1 MADKK
6 KFTNKEAAY
15 DLIYNFLSGNPVTV
29 EQVKEHTERMTG
41 KAVRRDRAEKI
52 AESTNEMIKK
62 MLDQKIAPYL
72 ANRGFDMSR
81 PTPLTEAIK

>member
-1 MADKK
+1 MDDKK

-41 KAVRRDRAEKI
+41 KAVRRDRGRK
-52 AESTNEMIKK
+52 
-62 MLDQKIAPYL
+62 
-72 ANRGFDMSR
+72 NRG
-81 PTPLTEAIK
+81 IHQ